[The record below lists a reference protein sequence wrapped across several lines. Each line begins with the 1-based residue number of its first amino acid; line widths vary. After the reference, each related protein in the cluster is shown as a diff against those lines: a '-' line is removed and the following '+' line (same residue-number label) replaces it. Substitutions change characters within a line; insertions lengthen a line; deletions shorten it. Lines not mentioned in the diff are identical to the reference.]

1 MRAEWLELTYL
12 VAQLA
17 VRPSKVDETKT
28 LGHKGEIGDVGPI
41 GNWVM
46 KAREGGL

>member
-1 MRAEWLELTYL
+1 

-17 VRPSKVDETKT
+17 VRLSKVGEIKT
-28 LGHKGEIGDVGPI
+28 LGHKGEIGDVGSI

-46 KAREGGL
+46 KAREGEL